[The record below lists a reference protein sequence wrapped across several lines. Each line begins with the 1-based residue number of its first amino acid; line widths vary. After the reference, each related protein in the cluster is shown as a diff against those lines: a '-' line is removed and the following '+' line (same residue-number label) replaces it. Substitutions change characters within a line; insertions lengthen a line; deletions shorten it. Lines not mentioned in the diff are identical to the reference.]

1 VTVGVRVAVRIGVGV
16 ERAVLGAG
24 EPVNSAIRLA
34 ARLGVGSA
42 VPSQSVEGEASV

>member
-1 VTVGVRVAVRIGVGV
+1 M
-16 ERAVLGAG
+16 LGTG

-42 VPSQSVEGEASV
+42 VPSQSADGEAPV